1 MLLRIGKKARNDV
14 EFYALMKKDLP
25 SCSSLA
31 IGKVID
37 YKWVYTSK
45 KEADEAIHNFE
56 SLLFGIV
63 FKQIHGLDCEDMF
76 NPVVI
81 VDTIR
86 SLAPSLAIQPIV
98 HSITRCFEHIFCM
111 VLWRRMFI

>member
-1 MLLRIGKKARNDV
+1 
-14 EFYALMKKDLP
+14 MKKDLP

-31 IGKVID
+31 IGNVID

-56 SLLFGIV
+56 SILFGKV
-63 FKQIHGLDCEDMF
+63 FKQIHGLDYEDTS

-86 SLAPSLAIQPIV
+86 SLALSLAIQPIV
-98 HSITRCFEHIFCM
+98 HSIT
-111 VLWRRMFI
+111 MF